1 MNILL
6 VEDEVQL
13 SNTLAKGLSE
23 AGYQVD
29 KTDNGEDAICYALN
43 KNYRV
48 ILLDIMIPKKNGLEV
63 LKFLKEKDV
72 KAHIILIS
80 AKEQVSDR
88 VTGLD
93 AGADDYLVKP
103 FSFPELLARI
113 RAIIR
118 RSSINDFNIL
128 TTEDLSLDLLKRTVV
143 RNNIVI
149 ELTEKEFNLLEYFV
163 ENKNT
168 ILTRSMIIEK
178 VWNINFLP
186 DTNVVDVYVNHLRKK
201 IDKDFEKKLIQTVRG
216 VGYIL
221 KD

>member
-6 VEDEVQL
+6 VEDEAQL
-13 SNTLAKGLSE
+13 SNTLAKGLTE

-43 KNYRV
+43 KNYSV
-48 ILLDIMIPKKNGLEV
+48 ILLDIMIPKKSGLEV

-72 KAHIILIS
+72 NTHIILIS

-88 VTGLD
+88 VKGLD

-118 RSSINDFNIL
+118 RSSINGSNVL
-128 TTEDLSLDLLKRTVV
+128 TTEDLSLDLLKRTVA
-143 RNNIVI
+143 RNNRVI

-216 VGYIL
+216 VGYTL